1 MLNYYMSP
9 PFPGGITNV
18 RILVKF
24 HHISGGKNVKNT
36 NLNSTRV
43 FSIYISTMKTTKKNI
58 ADTEYVRW
66 IAELAQ
72 RYRSSQI
79 KAAIKVNDEMLRF
92 YWSVGEDI
100 EKRQYENRYGS
111 HFYEN
116 VSKDLRKA
124 LDLTRGMSE
133 STIRYTHYFYC
144 LYSKLIGNRQQD
156 ADDFKSPILQQDAEV
171 FQVIFNIPWTHHMCI
186 IDKVKGD
193 AKKGLFFA
201 RKSLENNWGRAVL
214 LNFLSSDL
222 YERQGAA
229 QTNFA
234 LTIPAPESDLAQ
246 EFLKSPYDF
255 TFLPGKERYQEAE
268 LKDALI
274 EHITRFLVELG
285 KGFSYVGK
293 EYRLVAGGKEKFIDL
308 LFYIIPLHRYCVI
321 EVKVT
326 EFDFPDLGQLAGYVV
341 EKPAIGLLICKEKN
355 TVLARYALSTIN
367 RPMGISEYEIAHQQL
382 PDDLKNSLPSTEEIE
397 NGLRDI

>member
-1 MLNYYMSP
+1 MEQL
-9 PFPGGITNV
+9 
-18 RILVKF
+18 LKF
-24 HHISGGKNVKNT
+24 
-36 NLNSTRV
+36 
-43 FSIYISTMKTTKKNI
+43 
-58 ADTEYVRW
+58 DEEYTQW
-66 IAELAQ
+66 IAELAR

-100 EKRQYENRYGS
+100 EKRQMENRYGS

-116 VSKDLRKA
+116 VSRDLRQT
-124 LDLTRGMSE
+124 LGLPRGLSPT
-133 STIRYTHYFYC
+133 TIKYTHYFYR
-144 LYSKLIGNRQQD
+144 LYSQLLENRQQGVDDLKTPIRQQD
-156 ADDFKSPILQQDAEV
+156 ADDFEL
-171 FQVIFNIPWTHHMCI
+171 IFKLPWAHHVYI
-186 IDKVKGD
+186 INKVKGD
-193 AKKGLFFA
+193 ARKGLFFV
-201 RKSLENNWGRAVL
+201 RESLENNWGRAVL

-234 LTIPAPESDLAQ
+234 LTLPAPESDLAQ
-246 EFLKSPYDF
+246 ELLKSPYDF
-255 TFLPGKERYQEAE
+255 SFLPGKEKYQEAE
-268 LKDALI
+268 LKSALI
-274 EHITRFLVELG
+274 KHITNFLIELG

-326 EFDFPDLGQLAGYVV
+326 DFDFQDLGQLAGYVAMVDDLMNTDV

-367 RPMGISEYEIAHQQL
+367 RPMGISEYEL
-382 PDDLKNSLPSTEEIE
+382 VKSTLPSPEEIE
-397 NGLRDI
+397 KGLMGKTIGRRHQRPAQNSTE

>member
-1 MLNYYMSP
+1 MINMD
-9 PFPGGITNV
+9 
-18 RILVKF
+18 K
-24 HHISGGKNVKNT
+24 
-36 NLNSTRV
+36 
-43 FSIYISTMKTTKKNI
+43 
-58 ADTEYVRW
+58 EYAQW
-66 IAELAQ
+66 IAELAK

-79 KAAIKVNDEMLRF
+79 KAAIKVNEEMLRF

-124 LDLTRGMSE
+124 LELTRGMSE

-144 LYSKLIGNRQQD
+144 LYCQLIGNRQQD
-156 ADDFKSPILQQDAEV
+156 AEDFKAPILQQDAEV
-171 FQVIFNIPWTHHMCI
+171 FQVIFNIPWTHHMYI

-201 RKSLENNWGRAVL
+201 RKTLDNNWGRAVL

-246 EFLKSPYDF
+246 ELLKSPYDF

-274 EHITRFLVELG
+274 DHITRFLVELG

-293 EYRLVAGGKEKFIDL
+293 EYRIVAGGKEKFIDL

-326 EFDFPDLGQLAGYVV
+326 EFDFPDLGQLAGYVAMVDDLLNTKV

-355 TVLARYALSTIN
+355 TVLAKYALSTIN
-367 RPMGISEYEIAHQQL
+367 RPIGISEYETVHEQL
-382 PDDLKNSLPSTEEIE
+382 PDDLKDALPSPEEIE
-397 NGLRDI
+397 KGLMGE

>member
-1 MLNYYMSP
+1 MLNNYMSP

-79 KAAIKVNDEMLRF
+79 KAAVKVNDEMLRF

-111 HFYEN
+111 HFYEY
-116 VSKDLRKA
+116 VSKDLRGI
-124 LDLTRGMSE
+124 LNLNRGMSAT
-133 STIRYTHYFYC
+133 TIKYTCYFYR
-144 LYSKLIGNRQQD
+144 LYSQLFENRQGVI
-156 ADDFKSPILQQDAEV
+156 DDFDC
-171 FQVIFNIPWTHHMCI
+171 IFRIPWSLHILI
-186 IDKVKGD
+186 IDKF
-193 AKKGLFFA
+193 KKEPHKALFFV
-201 RKSLENNWGRAVL
+201 KKTIENNWGYAVL
-214 LNFLSSDL
+214 LNFIGSDL

-246 EFLKSPYDF
+246 ELLKSPYDF

-274 EHITRFLVELG
+274 ENISRFLVELG

-293 EYRLVAGGKEKFIDL
+293 EYRLVAGGKEKFVDL
-308 LFYIIPLHRYCVI
+308 LFYIIPIHRYCVI

-326 EFDFPDLGQLAGYVV
+326 EFDFPDLGQLAGYVAMVDDLLNTEV
-341 EKPAIGLLICKEKN
+341 EKPAIGLLISKGKN
-355 TVLARYALSTIN
+355 TVLARYALSSIN
-367 RPMGISEYEIAHQQL
+367 RPIGISEYEIAHQQL

>member
-1 MLNYYMSP
+1 
-9 PFPGGITNV
+9 
-18 RILVKF
+18 
-24 HHISGGKNVKNT
+24 
-36 NLNSTRV
+36 
-43 FSIYISTMKTTKKNI
+43 MKTTTKNI
-58 ADTEYVRW
+58 ADKEYIRW
-66 IAELAQ
+66 IADLAQ

-79 KAAIKVNDEMLRF
+79 KAAVKVNDEMLRF

-116 VSKDLRKA
+116 VSKDLRGV
-124 LDLTRGMSE
+124 LNLNRGMSAT
-133 STIRYTHYFYC
+133 TIKYTCYFYR
-144 LYSKLIGNRQQD
+144 LYSQLFENRQGVI
-156 ADDFKSPILQQDAEV
+156 DDFDC
-171 FQVIFNIPWTHHMCI
+171 IFRIPWSLHVLI
-186 IDKVKGD
+186 IDKF
-193 AKKGLFFA
+193 KKEPRKALFFV
-201 RKSLENNWGRAVL
+201 KKTIENNWGYAVL
-214 LNFLSSDL
+214 LNFIGSDL

-246 EFLKSPYDF
+246 ELLKSPYDF

-268 LKDALI
+268 LKSALI
-274 EHITRFLVELG
+274 EHIKDFLIELG
-285 KGFSYVGK
+285 KGFSFVGK

-326 EFDFPDLGQLAGYVV
+326 EFDFPDLGQLAGYVAMVDNLLNTEV

-355 TVLARYALSTIN
+355 TVLARYALSTVS
-367 RPMGISEYEIAHQQL
+367 RPMGISEYEIARQQL
-382 PDDLKNSLPSTEEIE
+382 PEDLRNSLPTPEEIE
-397 NGLRDI
+397 DGLREM

>member
-1 MLNYYMSP
+1 MERLM
-9 PFPGGITNV
+9 
-18 RILVKF
+18 
-24 HHISGGKNVKNT
+24 
-36 NLNSTRV
+36 
-43 FSIYISTMKTTKKNI
+43 TT
-58 ADTEYVRW
+58 DREYAQW

-116 VSKDLRKA
+116 VSKDLRKV
-124 LDLTRGMSE
+124 LNLTRGMSE

-144 LYSKLIGNRQQD
+144 LYSQLIGNHQQD
-156 ADDFKSPILQQDAEV
+156 AEDFKTPILQQDAEV

-193 AKKGLFFA
+193 ARKGLFFA
-201 RKSLENNWGRAVL
+201 RKSLDNNWGRAVL
-214 LNFLSSDL
+214 LNFLSTDL

-246 EFLKSPYDF
+246 ELLKSPYDF
-255 TFLPGKERYQEAE
+255 TFLPGKEKYQEAE

-341 EKPAIGLLICKEKN
+341 MVDDLLNTEVEKPAIGLLICKEKN

-367 RPMGISEYEIAHQQL
+367 RPMGISEYEVVRQQL
-382 PDDLKNSLPSTEEIE
+382 PEDLKNALPSPEEIE
-397 NGLRDI
+397 KGLMEK